1 MHIDSHSGLLKEAEY
16 SHSPNFDERPDG
28 GIIDLLVVHGISL
41 PPGEFGS
48 NDVKALFTNTLD
60 PNKHPYF
67 QTIAELK
74 VSSHLFI
81 RRNGEIMQFVPF
93 RQRAWHAGRS
103 QFENRENCNDF
114 SIGIELEG
122 TDTLAYTQVQYQ
134 QLAQAVVAIMQAYP
148 LINEQRI
155 VGHSDIA
162 PGRKTDPGESF
173 DWFYF
178 RQLLKNILVD
188 QQNDH
193 RANAIS

>member
-1 MHIDSHSGLLKEAEY
+1 M
-16 SHSPNFDERPDG
+16 
-28 GIIDLLVVHGISL
+28 
-41 PPGEFGS
+41 
-48 NDVKALFTNTLD
+48 FTNTLD

-93 RQRAWHAGRS
+93 TQRAWHAGRS
-103 QFENRENCNDF
+103 CFQTRENCNDF

-122 TDTLAYTQVQYQ
+122 TDTLAYTEAQYQ
-134 QLAQAVVAIMQAYP
+134 QLTKAAFAIMQAYP
-148 LINEQRI
+148 LINEQQI

-162 PGRKTDPGESF
+162 PGRKTDPGAGF
-173 DWFYF
+173 DWPYF

-188 QQNDH
+188 QQNSC
-193 RANAIS
+193 RANAIT

>member
-28 GIIDLLVVHGISL
+28 GIIDLLVIHGISL

-67 QTIAELK
+67 QTITELK

-173 DWFYF
+173 DWSYF
-178 RQLLKNILVD
+178 RQLLNNILVD
-188 QQNDH
+188 QQNDR

>member
-16 SHSPNFDERPDG
+16 SHSPNFDERPDE
-28 GIIDLLVVHGISL
+28 GIIDLLVIHGISL

-93 RQRAWHAGRS
+93 GQRAWHAGRS